1 MKAVKVPKNPA
12 IAASA
17 AILLNLAQ
25 VARADIICQK
35 KDSGERVFVAI
46 TLTPNDPQQPFE
58 NPVVAV
64 LNTGTKKISLTGSME
79 NLGHRLYPRE
89 QYSLKDSEGNDVNVV
104 RVLRDGCEFSDPRC
118 TKLFFSNSRLTY
130 GESDFSMNC
139 QDFGNWGH

>member
-46 TLTPNDPQQPFE
+46 TLTPNDPQHPFE

-79 NLGHRLYPRE
+79 NLGHRVYARE

-104 RVLRDGCEFSDPRC
+104 RVLRDRCEFSRAGCPDR
-118 TKLFFSNSRLTY
+118 LFNNSRLTY
-130 GESDFSMNC
+130 GELDFSMNC
-139 QDFGNWGH
+139 QDFNVL